1 MNEFA
6 SADALAEA
14 NKNVELAEAT
24 ERLFKNKDF
33 KKVIG
38 ESYFNEEAVRLVHLM
53 SDSNMQTPEL
63 QQSIH
68 KQMIAIGVFHD
79 YLNTLATRAGMAR
92 RAVEADEATRDE
104 ILAEEAI

>member
-33 KKVIG
+33 KKVICQ
-38 ESYFNEEAVRLVHLM
+38 VKTV
-53 SDSNMQTPEL
+53 D
-63 QQSIH
+63 
-68 KQMIAIGVFHD
+68 
-79 YLNTLATRAGMAR
+79 
-92 RAVEADEATRDE
+92 
-104 ILAEEAI
+104 